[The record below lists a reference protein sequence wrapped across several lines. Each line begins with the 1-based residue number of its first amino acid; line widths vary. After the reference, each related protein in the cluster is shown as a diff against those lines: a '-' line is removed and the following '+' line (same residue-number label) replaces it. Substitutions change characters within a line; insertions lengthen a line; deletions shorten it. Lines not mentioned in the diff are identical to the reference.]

1 MKTLLHVSLL
11 LVPLFAQAQEWHSGT
26 KQAQLVEL
34 YTSEGCSSCPPADKW
49 LSTLK
54 DDPALFDGLIP
65 VAFHVDYWDYIGWK
79 DPFASPVHT
88 QRQQDYARFGHI
100 SQMYTPGFVVDNKE
114 WRSWFR
120 GQRTLPTLERT
131 SGELDVVLNDNNTL
145 NVNYSGTLKLNDK
158 DKQNTELHITYL
170 GMGLTTKV
178 KAGENKNRQLN
189 HDFVALNYFSL
200 PGNQQWTVALPDI
213 PQKGQEKTAL
223 AVWVSDKNTKEVL
236 QAIGGYLD

>member
-1 MKTLLHVSLL
+1 MKALIHASLL
-11 LVPLFAQAQEWHSGT
+11 LLPLLSQAQEWHSGT

-54 DDPALFDGLIP
+54 DDPALFNNLIP

-79 DPFASPVHT
+79 DLFASPVHT
-88 QRQQDYARFGHI
+88 QRQRQYAIDGHI
-100 SQMYTPGFVVDNKE
+100 SQVYTPGFVVNNKE

-120 GQRTLPTLERT
+120 GQRTLPALNKK

-145 NVNYSGTLKLNDK
+145 SVNYSENL
-158 DKQNTELHITYL
+158 NTELHITYL

-178 KAGENKNRQLN
+178 NAGENRNRQLN
-189 HDFVALNYFSL
+189 HDFVALNYFNL
-200 PGNQQWTVALPDI
+200 PGNQQWTVALPEI
-213 PQKGQEKTAL
+213 PEKGQEKTAL
-223 AVWVSDKNTKEVL
+223 AVWVSDRNSKKVL
-236 QAIGGYLD
+236 QAIGGYLEQ